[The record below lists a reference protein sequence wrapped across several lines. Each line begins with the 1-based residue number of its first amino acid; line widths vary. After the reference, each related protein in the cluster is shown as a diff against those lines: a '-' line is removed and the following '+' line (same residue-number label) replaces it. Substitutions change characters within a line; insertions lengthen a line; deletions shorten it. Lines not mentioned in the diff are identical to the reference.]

1 MECARSSLRPPN
13 PVCGELPAVLLGN
26 KCVRYARTAM
36 IDNSRKS
43 QILVTC
49 ALLGASCLAAPAFTW
64 AQAAPGPLPQ
74 AQSQDAPPPP
84 PRPQVQ
90 KAPVQPRTSIFG
102 VWKLNQDDS
111 DDPRKKMQEARGSQ
125 DNGGYGGN
133 RRMGGGYPGGGYPGG
148 GGGGYGGHRPNSQGE
163 SDEDRQRMQ
172 ELLSPPNTLTV
183 GEAKKDAEVDLF
195 DGQQRKRALFTDGRK
210 PQKSKDANYQ
220 EIAAHWDD
228 KRLVTDEKNPRG
240 GKMSRTYELSYDG
253 TQLYE
258 TLHMTTGRSN
268 TPLTIRYV
276 YDQSAALP
284 AAAANTAPAPAA
296 APSPKQ

>member
-1 MECARSSLRPPN
+1 
-13 PVCGELPAVLLGN
+13 
-26 KCVRYARTAM
+26 M

-268 TPLTIRYV
+268 TPLIIRYV

-284 AAAANTAPAPAA
+284 AAAANTAPAPAS